1 MSNRRRFLMTLGGAL
16 AWPRFA
22 LAQQAER
29 TYRVGWLSLQPRT
42 EPYNVAFE
50 RRLRDLGFAEGRN
63 LVIEFRTA
71 QGRIERLPELAAD
84 LARQNCDVLLAP
96 ETEANLAAIEQASR
110 DTPIVMVAIDY
121 DPMATGHMSPGW
133 RPREDG
139 APAGI
144 TCHPDRRE

>member
-29 TYRVGWLSLQPRT
+29 TYRVGWLSLGPRT
-42 EPYNVAFE
+42 EPYNMAFE
-50 RRLRDLGFAEGRN
+50 QRLRELGFAEGRN

-96 ETEANLAAIEQASR
+96 ERSESCRDQAGEPGHAHRHGGDRLRSR
-110 DTPIVMVAIDY
+110 GHRPYREPSAPGRPDY
-121 DPMATGHMSPGW
+121 RHDPYS
-133 RPREDG
+133 
-139 APAGI
+139 
-144 TCHPDRRE
+144 

>member
-1 MSNRRRFLMTLGGAL
+1 MHHREAAKSCGIRQDDQMKSRRRFLMALGGTL

-42 EPYNVAFE
+42 EPYNMAFE
-50 RRLRDLGFAEGRN
+50 QRLRDLGFAEGRN

-84 LARQNCDVLLAP
+84 LARQNCDVLLPRSSRRAGTHP
-96 ETEANLAAIEQASR
+96 SSWWRSITIPWPPAISLAWCAR
-110 DTPIVMVAIDY
+110 VA
-121 DPMATGHMSPGW
+121 GL
-133 RPREDG
+133 
-139 APAGI
+139 PA
-144 TCHPDRRE
+144 